1 MARPRK
7 SGCRRQEGEAGGNQV
22 QSEGE
27 APRRA
32 LHEPIALT

>member
-1 MARPRK
+1 MVPARK
-7 SGCRRQEGEAGGNQV
+7 SACRGQEGEAGGNQV